1 MLYILLVNIVFFT
14 SVISFIFI
22 FILQLNFQDQFFLL
36 RKYLAGINAPSQQS
50 VECPFVTGAY
60 P

>member
-22 FILQLNFQDQFFLL
+22 FILQLNFQVQFFLL
-36 RKYLAGINAPSQQS
+36 RKYLAGINAPNQQS
-50 VECPFVTGAY
+50 VERPFVTGAY